1 MKKFFISGLIL
12 GFCGLGMIRLFSY
25 TGKERILYEN
35 ELPEVKG
42 YKELNDEERGRVEEL
57 KGRFKIGEMQIFE
70 SGFDMDG
77 YKTYDDE
84 IVGLDL
90 VFEGGGSV
98 VLGGEHHQAVSIDL
112 DDADYFWGLR
122 YINPSRYFGEKS
134 VVTIWFYSLD
144 NRRNAFSLFLSANGN
159 IFFQPG
165 ELSDYGNDPYN
176 FYTMWGAYE
185 VVSCEE
191 EVYESEKK

>member
-1 MKKFFISGLIL
+1 MKKFFISGLII
-12 GFCGLGMIRLFSY
+12 GFCGLGMIWLFSY
-25 TGKERILYEN
+25 IGEERILYERK
-35 ELPEVKG
+35 LSEVKG
-42 YKELNDEERGRVEEL
+42 YAELNDEERERVEEL
-57 KGRFKIGEMQIFE
+57 KGRYKIGEMQIFE

-84 IVGLDL
+84 IVGLEL
-90 VFEGGGSV
+90 VFEDRGSV

-122 YINPSRYFGEKS
+122 YITPTRHFGEKS

-144 NRRNAFSLFLSANGN
+144 NSMNAFVLYLAANGN

-165 ELSDYGNDPYN
+165 ELSGYGNDPYN

-191 EVYESEKK
+191 EVYKSEEK